1 MCVCGHWCYMCMCV
15 RACVYIVQVHVCIA
29 PYNVMNLNSATQIVT
44 CAQVTIHQHL
54 KLLSH
59 ILVVTLLRVKMVT
72 SHFLATSDHF
82 QKYILMISTHQDTFL
97 TASIQWTNNFANAKH
112 FLSIWASHLSEYCT
126 FLILNSA
133 TSE

>member
-1 MCVCGHWCYMCMCV
+1 MQLCGIIGQLGDELLFMCMCGVCVCCLCSVCVCGHWCYMCMCV

-59 ILVVTLLRVKMVT
+59 ILVVTLLRVYT
-72 SHFLATSDHF
+72 
-82 QKYILMISTHQDTFL
+82 IFL
-97 TASIQWTNNFANAKH
+97 TTHTHIHTG
-112 FLSIWASHLSEYCT
+112 IYMR
-126 FLILNSA
+126 
-133 TSE
+133 